1 MESTSFLFVEDH
13 NFDVHRWG
21 GEGTVQSGE
30 ERSLDTTWGGKPSS
44 EGQICDL
51 KKKS

>member
-1 MESTSFLFVEDH
+1 MESTSFLFVEEDH

-30 ERSLDTTWGGKPSS
+30 VTRHYMGGKPSS